1 MKLTFPCRRHA
12 FAYLASLLLVVGS
25 APAPAEEAADRSFLW
40 RVRSDT
46 ATVWLLGSIH
56 FMKADA
62 SPLSPAVEQAFTS
75 SSVVVFEADL
85 GDLQRAAVGM
95 IAAGGLEDGTKL
107 EEVVPAPLYRKVV
120 GRLEELGMGAATVGS
135 MRPWMAALTLTSLE
149 LSRAG
154 YLGDQGIDATLY
166 ERAGRAGKERRGLET
181 AEYQVSLFASL
192 SDEEGLDF
200 LRYTLEELDSVIP
213 MVDEIVAAWRAGET
227 ERLEALLAEGFDE
240 HPELYRRFV
249 TDRNRRWLPGIEAL
263 LRDGGGGLVV
273 VGSLHLVGPEG
284 LVALLEAEGYEVT
297 QL

>member
-1 MKLTFPCRRHA
+1 MKPGLPHRRRLVVS
-12 FAYLASLLLVVGS
+12 FALLLLVVGS
-25 APAPAEEAADRSFLW
+25 APVQAGEGPERSFLW

-62 SPLSPAVEQAFTS
+62 SPFSPAVERAFTS

-85 GDLQRAAVGM
+85 DDLQQAAVGM
-95 IAAGGLEDGTKL
+95 LGAGGLDNETTL

-120 GRLEELGMGAATVGS
+120 SRLEALGMGPGTVDS
-135 MRPWMAALTLTSLE
+135 MRPWMAALTVTSLE

-181 AEYQVSLFASL
+181 ADFQVSLFASL

-200 LRYTLEELDSVIP
+200 LRYTLEELDSMIP

-227 ERLEALLAEGFDE
+227 GRLEALLAESFDD

-249 TDRNRRWLPGIEAL
+249 TDRNRRWLPEIEAL
-263 LRDGGGGLVV
+263 LRERGDALVV

>member
-1 MKLTFPCRRHA
+1 MRHRHEIVA
-12 FAYLASLLLVVGS
+12 CLAMLFILS
-25 APAPAEEAADRSFLW
+25 ASVSAPAEEATDRSFLW

-62 SPLSPAVEQAFTS
+62 SPLSPAVERAFTK

-95 IAAGGLEDGTKL
+95 IAAGGLDDGTKL

-249 TDRNRRWLPGIEAL
+249 TDRNRRWLPEIEAL
-263 LRDGGGGLVV
+263 LGDGGGALVV